1 MPLSRRNFLR
11 QVGLGAAAA
20 GAVTALP
27 LPESLLFAGE
37 PPRAARPGG
46 PLLLNAN
53 ENAYGTF
60 PSVRAAMEESFA
72 VSNRYPDASEA
83 HFCERIAAFHKVKVE
98 RVVAGCGS
106 GEVLKM
112 AAETFTGPG
121 KKLVQASPTFEALGA
136 YARTVGAEVVRV
148 PLDKNFAHDL
158 EAMLAAC
165 GPDTGLVYICNPNNP
180 TASLTPRS
188 DLETFLKKLP
198 AHVVVLMDEA
208 YHHFVDSP
216 DYASFLDRPV
226 ESEPMLVT
234 RTFSKVYG
242 LAGARMGYGVA
253 APQRAEAMRR
263 RRLFDSTNQMAL
275 HGAMAA
281 LDDPAA
287 LGAAVARNARDR
299 AEFQRQAGK
308 RKVTLV
314 PSQANFVM
322 VHTGRPV
329 REVIAHF
336 HARNILVGRPFP
348 PMETHLRVSLGRPAE
363 MQAFWQAWDEM
374 PRVQ

>member
-46 PLLLNAN
+46 PIVLNSN
-53 ENAYGTF
+53 ENAYGAF
-60 PSVRAAMEESFA
+60 PSAHAAMQRALAEC
-72 VSNRYPDASEA
+72 NRYPDD
-83 HFCERIAAFHKVKVE
+83 ERFVE
-98 RVVAGCGS
+98 RVAALHKVEAQQVLAGCGS
-106 GEVLKM
+106 GEILKI
-112 AAETFTGPG
+112 AASTFTGPG

-136 YARTVGAEVVRV
+136 YARSVGAEVVRV
-148 PLDKNFAHDL
+148 PLDKDSAHDL
-158 EAMLAAC
+158 DAMLAAC

-198 AHVVVLMDEA
+198 GHVVVLMDEA
-208 YHHFVDSP
+208 YHHFVDSAE
-216 DYASFLDRPV
+216 YASSLDRPA
-226 ESEPMLVT
+226 ESEQMLVA

-242 LAGARMGYGVA
+242 LAGARLGYGVA
-253 APQRAEAMRR
+253 PRKVMEAMRPH
-263 RRLFDSTNQMAL
+263 RLFDSGNQMVL
-275 HGAMAA
+275 QGAMAA
-281 LDDPAA
+281 LDDSAA
-287 LGAAVARNARDR
+287 LRAAVERNARDR
-299 AEFQRQAGK
+299 QEFQRQAGA
-308 RKVTLV
+308 RKVRLI

-336 HARNILVGRPFP
+336 RQANILVGRPFP

-374 PRVQ
+374 PRIQ